1 MVNAHANANPFTKTR
16 LALLLSS
23 ALTLSVASS
32 FSVAAV
38 SADQAAQ
45 LGQQLTPIGAEKAG
59 NADGTIPAW
68 NGGLSK
74 NSDRYSNP
82 YATEKPLFTIT
93 AANASEHAERLSP
106 GQLAMF
112 KRYPD
117 TYRIPVYTSH
127 RTAALPADIYSSI
140 KQNAVNTKLGA
151 NGNGLDDFSQVL
163 AFPIPQNG
171 LEVIWNHMTR
181 YRGGALERTFVQVPV
196 QANGA
201 FTPVKINEKMSWPSY
216 LKGGVNSKDDNILF
230 YFVQQVQAP
239 ARLTG
244 NVLLVHETLNQVDQ
258 PRQAW
263 TYNAGQRRVRRAPQI
278 AYDAPGTAT
287 DGQRTT
293 DNLDLFNGA
302 PDRYDWKLVGK
313 QELYIPYNSFTL
325 ADRNLSYDQILQK
338 GHMNPDLTRY
348 ELHRVWKVEATLKE
362 GARHIY
368 AKRTFYIDEDSWGI
382 AVVDHYDGRGEL
394 WRVGEAHAF
403 MYRDAQVPW
412 VTAEALYDLQSGRY
426 LVGSLTNEE
435 GNGFDFDQRFRHKD
449 FTPQAIRRLGKR

>member
-1 MVNAHANANPFTKTR
+1 MSNLNQPFNTTPSGLLIR
-16 LALLLSS
+16 AALL
-23 ALTLSVASS
+23 TLLASP
-32 FSVAAV
+32 VLAAV
-38 SADQAAQ
+38 SEQDAAK
-45 LGQQLTPIGAEKAG
+45 LGNELTPAGAEKAG
-59 NADGTIPAW
+59 NADGSIPAW
-68 NGGLSK
+68 RGGLSR
-74 NSDRYSNP
+74 SDNRYADP
-82 YATEKPLFTIT
+82 FAGEQPLFTIT
-93 AANASEHAERLSP
+93 AANAEQYKAQLTP
-106 GQLAMF
+106 GQLALF
-112 KRYPD
+112 RRYPD
-117 TYRIPVYTSH
+117 SYRMPVYPSH
-127 RTAALPADIYSSI
+127 RTAALPENIYAVAR
-140 KQNAVNTKLGA
+140 KNATSTELVA
-151 NGNGLDDFSQVL
+151 NGNGLKGFDEVM
-163 AFPIPQNG
+163 AFPVPQNG
-171 LEVIWNHMTR
+171 LEVIWNHLTR

-201 FTPVKINEKMSWPSY
+201 FTPVKINEKFSWPSY
-216 LKGGVNSKDDNILF
+216 LKGGYNPKKDQNILS

-239 ARLTG
+239 ARMTG

-302 PDRYDWKLVGK
+302 PDRYNWTLVGK
-313 QELYIPYNSFTL
+313 QELYIPYNSYRL
-325 ADRNLSYDQILQK
+325 ADRSLRYEQILQQ
-338 GHMNPDLTRY
+338 GHMNPDLLRY
-348 ELHRVWKVEATLKE
+348 ERHRVWKVEATLKE

-394 WRVGEAHAF
+394 WRVGEAYAF
-403 MYRDAQVPW
+403 MYRDALVPW

-435 GNGFDFDQRFRHKD
+435 GNGFDFSQRFRHKD

>member
-1 MVNAHANANPFTKTR
+1 MFSKTK
-16 LALLLSS
+16 LSLLLGAALMVSS
-23 ALTLSVASS
+23 HTTL
-32 FSVAAV
+32 AAV
-38 SADQAAQ
+38 SADQAAA
-45 LGQQLTPIGAEKAG
+45 LGDSLTPIGAEKAG
-59 NADGTIPAW
+59 NSAGTIPAW
-68 NGGLSK
+68 TGGLPK
-74 NSDRYSNP
+74 TDDRYSNP
-82 YATEKPLFTIT
+82 FAGEAPLMTIT
-93 AANASEHAERLSP
+93 AANAAEHADKLTP
-106 GQLAMF
+106 GQMALF
-112 KRYPD
+112 KKYPD
-117 TYRIPVYTSH
+117 TFKMNVYPTHRSASMPDNIYQAAKSNATS
-127 RTAALPADIYSSI
+127 TSLKD
-140 KQNAVNTKLGA
+140 
-151 NGNGLDDFSQVL
+151 NGNGLNSFNEAI

-171 LEVIWNHMTR
+171 LEVIWNHITR

-216 LKGGVNSKDDNILF
+216 LKGGSDPKKDENILF
-230 YFVQQVQAP
+230 YFVQEVQAP

-244 NVLLVHETLNQVDQ
+244 NVLLVHETMNQVAS

-313 QELYIPYNSFTL
+313 QELYIPYNSFKL
-325 ADRNLSYDQILQK
+325 ADRNLSYDQILQP
-338 GHMNPDLTRY
+338 GHMNPELTRY

-368 AKRTFYIDEDSWGI
+368 AKRVFYIDEDSWQVS
-382 AVVDHYDGRGEL
+382 VVDHYDGRGEL

-403 MYRDAQVPW
+403 PYRDAQVPW
-412 VTAEALYDLQSGRY
+412 LTAEALYDLQSGRY

-449 FTPQAIRRLGKR
+449 FTPQAIRRKGKR